1 MSKELDV
8 GSLPAIGCASG
19 AGRRGFQRRRP
30 KIIKTKNMLDPE
42 LKNYLSGINLHLT
55 ELKAKKTLVFV
66 DLFLTAC
73 FRLWVM

>member
-1 MSKELDV
+1 
-8 GSLPAIGCASG
+8 
-19 AGRRGFQRRRP
+19 
-30 KIIKTKNMLDPE
+30 MLDPE

-55 ELKAKKTLVFV
+55 ELKAKKTLVFG